1 MSLQN
6 YNLKKRAMLKKKTN
20 KKKKGKKKEENERQV
35 AVSSDLNFYNVIWRR
50 NTACKDS
57 WNLCG

>member
-6 YNLKKRAMLKKKTN
+6 YDLKKRAMIKKKTN

-57 WNLCG
+57 

>member
-6 YNLKKRAMLKKKTN
+6 YNLKKRAMIKKKD
-20 KKKKGKKKEENERQV
+20 KQEKERKKKEENERQV
-35 AVSSDLNFYNVIWRR
+35 AVSSDLNFYNAIWRR

-57 WNLCG
+57 